1 MHRDLDYETKIIKSF
16 NINTM
21 FHICH
26 SSVHTVYCVLK
37 SVWRYVHLV
46 CIGIDLR
53 MCCSASQ
60 VIKATSLVCDLP
72 QFCTRSRILLYDH
85 LTCLQNFFFKCNF
98 CYFPKPN
105 LSCKVYGFS
114 WHWTFKR
121 THYESGGHL
130 PSGISQDAMHF
141 SSIIRLSV
149 QLLQG
154 LIQNALFFT
163 YQYNFYCSKKN

>member
-26 SSVHTVYCVLK
+26 SSVPTVYCVLK

-46 CIGIDLR
+46 CIGIDLK

-85 LTCLQNFFFKCNF
+85 LTCLQNFFFSNAIF
-98 CYFPKPN
+98 A
-105 LSCKVYGFS
+105 
-114 WHWTFKR
+114 
-121 THYESGGHL
+121 
-130 PSGISQDAMHF
+130 ISQNQIYHVKFMDFPGTEHSKEHTMNPVGTCHQEF
-141 SSIIRLSV
+141 HRMLCTSV
-149 QLLQG
+149 ASLD
-154 LIQNALFFT
+154 
-163 YQYNFYCSKKN
+163 